1 MRGCAVDKF
10 FLIAVLGQML
20 GGVVMAVGV
29 IVGLR
34 LALPSLA
41 RALVR
46 EMEAARSAPAEEAA
60 AQADQA
66 AAQGRP
72 VVTLERRE

>member
-1 MRGCAVDKF
+1 MENY

-41 RALVR
+41 RTLAR
-46 EMEAARSAPAEEAA
+46 ELEAARS
-60 AQADQA
+60 QQA
-66 AAQGRP
+66 APSPDAANRP
-72 VVTLERRE
+72 VVTLERER